1 MMSQSLRQQIQEDM
15 KSAMRAKDKQR
26 LGAIRLMLSEIKRRE
41 VDERI
46 TLNDSQVIEV
56 FAKMLKQRRDSL
68 SQYESAGRQDLAAQ
82 ESFEI
87 ELIQSYMP
95 QPLNEAELANMIDSV
110 LSEVGATSVKD
121 MGKAMK
127 ILKDRVQGRADM
139 KAVGTMVKQRLG

>member
-1 MMSQSLRQQIQEDM
+1 MSLPLRQQIQEDM
-15 KSAMRAKDKQR
+15 KSAMRARDKQR
-26 LGAIRLMLSEIKRRE
+26 LGAIRLMLSEVKRRE

-46 TLNDSQVIEV
+46 TLNDSQVV
-56 FAKMLKQRRDSL
+56 DVLAKMLKQRRDSL

-95 QPLNEAELANMIDSV
+95 KPLNDAELANMIDSV
-110 LSEVGATSVKD
+110 LSEIGATSVRD

-127 ILKDRVQGRADM
+127 ILKDRIQGRADM
-139 KAVGTMVKQRLG
+139 KSVGAMVKQRLG

>member
-1 MMSQSLRQQIQEDM
+1 MSQPLREQIQEDM
-15 KSAMRAKDKQR
+15 KSALRAKDKQR

-46 TLNDSQVIEV
+46 TLNDSQVIDV

-68 SQYESAGRQDLAAQ
+68 SQYEAAGRQDLAAQ

-87 ELIQSYMP
+87 ALIQSYMP
-95 QPLNEAELANMIDSV
+95 QPLNEAELTNMIDSV

-121 MGKAMK
+121 MAKAMK
-127 ILKDRVQGRADM
+127 ILKDRLQGRADM
-139 KAVGTMVKQRLG
+139 KTVGAMVKQRLG